1 MTHVVSSTA
10 TLELDIQ
17 HNKKQRFSLTGETP
31 HSILTCFHYL
41 VKTIFLNTFSHL
53 SEEVNNFSQISEKVN
68 NFSPISEEVNISP
81 TSEDFRK

>member
-10 TLELDIQ
+10 TLELYIQ
-17 HNKKQRFSLTGETP
+17 HNKNQRFSLPGETP

-41 VKTIFLNTFSHL
+41 VKITFLNTFSHL
-53 SEEVNNFSQISEKVN
+53 SEKVNKFSQISEKVN
-68 NFSPISEEVNISP
+68 NFLPINEEVNISP